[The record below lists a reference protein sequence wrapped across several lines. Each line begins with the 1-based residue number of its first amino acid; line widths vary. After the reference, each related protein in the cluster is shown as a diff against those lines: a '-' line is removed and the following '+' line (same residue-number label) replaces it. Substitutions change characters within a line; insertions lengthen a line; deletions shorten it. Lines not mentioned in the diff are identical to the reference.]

1 MIRTFSIVTVL
12 TLLAACGGEGPETTA
27 TGDTAVATEPAAVAQ
42 PGLGAVAYVGANIWD
57 GTGTATL
64 RGANMTVRDGRVESL
79 STDAVPAGAEIVDL
93 AGMWIIPGFIN
104 AHGHVFGRWAA
115 ADVIGAADRARADL
129 SLYARYGVTTIN
141 SLGGEPPDSFV
152 VREDNNSAALDH
164 ARLYVAGVAIND
176 TNVENTADIMAAN
189 ALQEVDWLKIQID
202 DRLGTVEK
210 MSWDAVQVSVDTGKE
225 SEIPLAAHIYYMD
238 DAARALQMDVALI
251 AHSVRDQEVSD
262 DFVQTLLSSGVCYVP
277 TLMREVSTFAYGSR
291 PAFFDDPFFLAN
303 ADRKEMERLSD
314 ADFMARMAA
323 SPSSAVYRQSL
334 KQAQDN
340 LRILVGSG
348 VPIAFGTDSGPGGRF
363 PGYFEHEEFR
373 LMSEAGMTPRE
384 ILLSATSVAADCLN
398 YFDIGSLQAGK
409 WADFVVLAQDPLAD
423 IMATR
428 SLRSVYVAGNKVAS
442 N

>member
-12 TLLAACGGEGPETTA
+12 TLLAACGGEGTETTA
-27 TGDTAVATEPAAVAQ
+27 TGDTAIATEPAALPQ

-64 RGANMTVRDGRVESL
+64 RGANMIVRDGKVESV
-79 STDAVPAGAEIVDL
+79 STDAVPAGAEVVDL

-104 AHGHVFGRWAA
+104 AHGHVSGRWAA
-115 ADVIGAADRARADL
+115 ADVTGAANKVREDL

-141 SLGGEPPDSFV
+141 SLGGEPPDSFA

-164 ARLYVAGVAIND
+164 ARLYVAGVAVND
-176 TNVENTADIMAAN
+176 TNAENAADIMAAN

-202 DRLGTVEK
+202 DRLGTADK
-210 MSWDAVQVSVDTGKE
+210 MSWDAVQISIDTGKE
-225 SEIPLAAHIYYMD
+225 SEIPLAAHIYYME
-238 DAARALQMDVALI
+238 DAARALQMGVALI

-262 DFVQTLLSSGVCYVP
+262 AFVQTLLSSGVCYVP

-291 PAFFDDPFFLAN
+291 PAFFDDPFFLENAN
-303 ADRKEMERLSD
+303 RKEMQRLSD
-314 ADFMARMAA
+314 PDFMARMAA

-373 LMSEAGMTPRE
+373 LMAEAGMTPRE

-409 WADFVVLAQDPLAD
+409 WADFVVLAEDPLAD

-428 SLRSVYVAGNKVAS
+428 SLRSVYIAGNRVDS